1 MTQEIRRISKE
12 LIEYHGEV
20 LQIPRHIAVI
30 PDGNRRWA
38 KEHGL
43 PAVSGH
49 KKGVD
54 AYRQLLSDA
63 AEFGIRYVT
72 LYAFSTENWKRSAA
86 EVDGLMSLLAAQL
99 KNFNKIM

>member
-38 KEHGL
+38 
-43 PAVSGH
+43 VSYTHLCQSGCM
-49 KKGVD
+49 
-54 AYRQLLSDA
+54 L
-63 AEFGIRYVT
+63 
-72 LYAFSTENWKRSAA
+72 
-86 EVDGLMSLLAAQL
+86 
-99 KNFNKIM
+99 